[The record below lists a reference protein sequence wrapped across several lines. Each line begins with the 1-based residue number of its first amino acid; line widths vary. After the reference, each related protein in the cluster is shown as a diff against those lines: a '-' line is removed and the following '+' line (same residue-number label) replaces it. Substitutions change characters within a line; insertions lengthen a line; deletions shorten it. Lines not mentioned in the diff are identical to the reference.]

1 MGIEIERKFLVKRE
15 LLPGDLPPADEV
27 EQGYLCTEPTVRV
40 RTRTAPDGERT
51 GELTIKGKG
60 LLTRPEWNFDIPPG
74 EAGEL
79 FELCERSLRKRRW
92 KLGRWELDYFADR
105 DLWLAEIELSRED
118 EPYEPPAWLGDEV
131 TGDPRYSNSN
141 LASPRR
147 AG

>member
-27 EQGYLCTEPTVRV
+27 EQGYLCTKPTVRV
-40 RTRTAPDGERT
+40 RIRTAPDGARS

-60 LLTRPEWNFDIPPG
+60 LVTRPEWNYEVPPG
-74 EAGEL
+74 EAEEL
-79 FELCERSLRKRRW
+79 LELCERSLRKRRW
-92 KLGRWELDYFADR
+92 KLGRWELDYFPER